1 MRRNKIIVRSSFRR
15 NPLRGDFRQFR
26 GIFVNKK
33 WNVPFPRAT
42 TDALRL
48 KAGLERPPKRG
59 KTADAA
65 ATRKLIALHLC
76 GHELRPM
83 RIRFRAH
90 FDAPRFVRTTARR
103 KRLAYSTCLKID
115 RPTPLL
121 HLPIIFLFVL
131 FFSCN
136 FSLYF
141 CTRLLLR
148 KYTLMN
154 ILIKRGKRSRN
165 WTRATR
171 KLSRRGELFHDRV
184 RGKRKK
190 ESKNLWIRVDSRRCR
205 SDDGISIGNE
215 NRESLSAGCTEVCEA
230 LLAI

>member
-26 GIFVNKK
+26 GIFINKK

-154 ILIKRGKRSRN
+154 ILIKRGKRSRELN
-165 WTRATR
+165 
-171 KLSRRGELFHDRV
+171 SRNEETFAERGTFSWSCK
-184 RGKRKK
+184 GKKK
-190 ESKNLWIRVDSRRCR
+190 KRIEKSVDPRWFEEMPIRRWD
-205 SDDGISIGNE
+205 
-215 NRESLSAGCTEVCEA
+215 
-230 LLAI
+230 